1 MSKKKQ
7 GGLKP
12 QKITRQKAKMLLRG
26 AEIDGAMLGS
36 LEEKM
41 QKGGDAKR
49 IVKAQ
54 GGKEKMQA
62 YKLGGW
68 THSE

>member
-7 GGLKP
+7 RGLKP
-12 QKITRQKAKMLLRG
+12 QKITRQKAKMLLKG
-26 AEIDGAMLGS
+26 AEINDAMLGS

-41 QKGGDAKR
+41 NKGTEATR
-49 IVKAQ
+49 VVKAQ
-54 GGKEKMQA
+54 NGKEKMQA
-62 YKLGGW
+62 YKMGDW

>member
-7 GGLKP
+7 RGLKP
-12 QKITRQKAKMLLRG
+12 QKITRQKAKMLLKG
-26 AEIDGAMLGS
+26 AEINDAMLGS

-41 QKGGDAKR
+41 KKGAEAKR
-49 IVKAQ
+49 VVKAQ
-54 GGKEKMQA
+54 NGKEKMQA
-62 YKLGGW
+62 YKMGGW